1 MAATAKPSAEE
12 EGFGSILMNNKSGK
26 SGQKKQGKK

>member
-1 MAATAKPSAEE
+1 MATKAKPSADEE
-12 EGFGSILMNNKSGK
+12 EFGSILMNNKGGK

>member
-1 MAATAKPSAEE
+1 MATKAKPSGDEE
-12 EGFGSILMNNKSGK
+12 DFGSILMNNKGGK